1 MIAKAKSISH
11 GINDLGYITGES
23 RNKKHPERIF
33 HVKDNLLP
41 PGLDAAGIWD
51 SMQLTLAKFKKVKN
65 SVIRIEVSPAP
76 EHTKNFTI
84 NDWQKLWDDFINE
97 FDNIELYDK
106 NGKTYS
112 SKTNLK
118 ESKGTVQLHLESKSG
133 VPHLHGAFCRIDE
146 QGHINNDHDIH
157 LRAQR
162 AAERVALK
170 RGWTTAAEVRETNI
184 GQVNRDCM
192 ETLRSM
198 KSWSWDEYAAI
209 LRNKGYEIWELHDN
223 RKILR
228 GYVLKKGNARFKA
241 SELGRGRNLMAGKL
255 ESTWE
260 KLHATP
266 KTKTVSTPPVIK
278 KPIPTATRPTPV
290 RAQGTTP
297 IPQYTDYRSGTTS
310 YIIDTDGGSRRLF
323 IPEKVMEVFD
333 DEFDYREVANH
344 KELTDLAVALFA
356 GMMSAQAAPSGGG
369 GGSSSD
375 LPWGRREDEDEREWA
390 RRCAREAARMIGR
403 KPKVGQKR

>member
-76 EHTKNFTI
+76 EHTKAFTI

-97 FDNIELYDK
+97 FDNIELCDK
-106 NGKTYS
+106 NGRTYS
-112 SKTNLK
+112 PKTNLK
-118 ESKGTVQLHLESKSG
+118 GSKGTVQLHLESKSG

-146 QGHINNDHDIH
+146 QGCINNDHDIH
-157 LRAQR
+157 LRAQW

-209 LRNKGYEIWELHDN
+209 LRSKGYEIWELHDN
-223 RKILR
+223 KKILR
-228 GYVLKKGNARFKA
+228 GYVLKKGNARYKA
-241 SELGRGRNLMAGKL
+241 SELGRGRNLMATKL

-266 KTKTVSTPPVIK
+266 KTKTVSTPPVTK

-297 IPQYTDYRSGTTS
+297 IPQYTDYRPGTTS

-344 KELTDLAVALFA
+344 KGLTDLAVALFA

-390 RRCAREAARMIGR
+390 RRCARKAARMIGR